1 MRVQQSGA
9 VVEKA
14 PGRGELEAKEKK
26 VKILEHQR
34 REVRMGL
41 GGRHCQEQGGS
52 RQWGRVAEMAQ
63 GDWGKAAEPQGS
75 TAGAGISIQLVP
87 EVLSRWEAAGGRHGW
102 LGVGVGLLFS
112 SPSLPAAAG
121 GE

>member
-9 VVEKA
+9 AVEKA

-34 REVRMGL
+34 REVRTRL

-52 RQWGRVAEMAQ
+52 GRWGAGMAW
-63 GDWGKAAEPQGS
+63 GDWGRAVQPQGS
-75 TAGAGISIQLVP
+75 AAGARISIQLIP
-87 EVLSRWEAAGGRHGW
+87 EVLS
-102 LGVGVGLLFS
+102 
-112 SPSLPAAAG
+112 
-121 GE
+121 

>member
-1 MRVQQSGA
+1 M
-9 VVEKA
+9 EKV

-41 GGRHCQEQGGS
+41 GRSTAVS
-52 RQWGRVAEMAQ
+52 RVGVGDGHVWLGQREETGTVWGNWDR
-63 GDWGKAAEPQGS
+63 AAEPPRS
-75 TAGAGISIQLVP
+75 AAGAGIFIQLVP
-87 EVLSRWEAAGGRHGW
+87 KVLLQWEAAGDRHGW
-102 LGVGVGLLFS
+102 LGDGVGLPFS
-112 SPSLPAAAG
+112 CSSVPTAAG

>member
-9 VVEKA
+9 TVEKA

-34 REVRMGL
+34 REVRTRL

-52 RQWGRVAEMAQ
+52 GH
-63 GDWGKAAEPQGS
+63 G
-75 TAGAGISIQLVP
+75 GAWL
-87 EVLSRWEAAGGRHGW
+87 GRHGETGAGLRSRREALPEPGAPSSW
-102 LGVGVGLLFS
+102 SLRCCRDGRLLGLPRLAQGRGWARVQ
-112 SPSLPAAAG
+112 PSLSPRSCWR
-121 GE
+121 